1 MKTELWISA
10 SIRVQ
15 RVNPSH
21 FIFRTS
27 KNVNVQLESYFIYYY
42 FFFKKNHQLQN
53 KICIIGVLLSALL
66 VRNVIILSSQLH
78 MIPQIVKY

>member
-15 RVNPSH
+15 RVNPSD

-27 KNVNVQLESYFIYYY
+27 KNVNVQLESYFIYL
-42 FFFKKNHQLQN
+42 FKKKNHQPQN
-53 KICIIGVLLSALL
+53 KICIIGVLLSSLL
-66 VRNVIILSSQLH
+66 VRNVIILSSQPH